1 MPSPIALSV
10 PWPPL
15 AFGLPYYHETV
26 CAAPEGGVGVR
37 VGVGAVI
44 VSDSG
49 VVVVGGGGAP
59 LPQAVKGN
67 DTNIK
72 VKPKIAVLSFIYSP

>member
-1 MPSPIALSV
+1 
-10 PWPPL
+10 
-15 AFGLPYYHETV
+15 LPYYHETV